1 MASERA
7 APLKVHGKSKGN
19 GATAMIHPPGKVF
32 IKLKSCHQTAALIA
46 ILVWFNLSYENA
58 FLMMEE
64 KLEKKKI
71 INMPRGTKESLKG
84 VQTTK
89 ACMPCKSALTVA
101 QKIFHSDV

>member
-1 MASERA
+1 
-7 APLKVHGKSKGN
+7 
-19 GATAMIHPPGKVF
+19 
-32 IKLKSCHQTAALIA
+32 
-46 ILVWFNLSYENA
+46 
-58 FLMMEE
+58 MMEE

>member
-1 MASERA
+1 M
-7 APLKVHGKSKGN
+7 
-19 GATAMIHPPGKVF
+19 T
-32 IKLKSCHQTAALIA
+32 
-46 ILVWFNLSYENA
+46 
-58 FLMMEE
+58 EE

-71 INMPRGTKESLKG
+71 INMLRGTKESLKG